1 MLPFCSKS
9 LQKGLRELKVL
20 IDGAEKNQKNRREL
34 ERSDDLDCT
43 LCLKL
48 LHQPITTPCGHSF
61 CRGCLLQALDHGTLL
76 CFSYLTSSYMIASTR
91 YI

>member
-1 MLPFCSKS
+1 MVLYCSKA
-9 LQKGLRELKVL
+9 LQAGLHEVGAHLEGAVHKGQE
-20 IDGAEKNQKNRREL
+20 RRKL

-61 CRGCLLQALDHGTLL
+61 CRGCLLQALDHG
-76 CFSYLTSSYMIASTR
+76 M
-91 YI
+91 

>member
-20 IDGAEKNQKNRREL
+20 IDGAEKNQNWRKL

-76 CFSYLTSSYMIASTR
+76 RFSYLTSCYMNASVR
-91 YI
+91 YV